1 MVNGVVNFRAAPG
14 DFAFEGGNPG
24 FQLVDRKMIDI
35 LPDEL
40 FHRIV
45 GALREKIV
53 GLHGDNVDR
62 GGPRVNKPFVESSRF
77 GAKKG

>member
-1 MVNGVVNFRAAPG
+1 
-14 DFAFEGGNPG
+14 
-24 FQLVDRKMIDI
+24 MIDI

-53 GLHGDNVDR
+53 RLHGDNVDR